1 MSSLNFDL
9 NIKNYTL
16 IELRKLLNLE
26 VPFTEDEI
34 MEKSDLIK
42 NKILKDDTLSKK
54 KKEEL
59 ITFILKTEKILIND
73 FKHYF
78 YTDVSNNIFLK
89 NREFLCIPEIER
101 EPNNDPKFKKWPKG
115 ATVLFYN
122 KELKMYQIYIKTT
135 FIDENTEWSIFNSQ

>member
-16 IELRKLLNLE
+16 LELRKLLNLE
-26 VPFTEDEI
+26 VPFTESEI
-34 MEKSDLIK
+34 LEKSDNIK

-59 ITFILKTEKILIND
+59 ISFILKTEKILIND

-78 YTDVSNNIFLK
+78 YTDLSNNIFLK
-89 NREFLCIPEIER
+89 NRDFLCIPEIEKK
-101 EPNNDPKFKKWPKG
+101 PDDNLKFKKWPKG
-115 ATVLFYN
+115 ATVLFHN

-135 FIDENTEWSIFNSQ
+135 FIDEKTEWSIFNSQ

>member
-1 MSSLNFDL
+1 MTTLNFDL
-9 NIKNYTL
+9 NIKNYTF

-26 VPFTEDEI
+26 VPFNEDEI
-34 MEKSDLIK
+34 LEKSDIIK

-89 NREFLCIPEIER
+89 NREFLCIPEIET
-101 EPNNDPKFKKWPKG
+101 EPNNDPK
-115 ATVLFYN
+115 
-122 KELKMYQIYIKTT
+122 LK
-135 FIDENTEWSIFNSQ
+135 D